1 VGLIARVIE
10 AAGIPTLCMTSAWD
24 ITAAVAPPR
33 AVYVHHPL
41 GHQSGC
47 PGDLEGQKAIARMA
61 LERAAA
67 MREPGEIVRLPLR
80 WDAPGDEGWE
90 ARAYTPGHTPTGAD
104 GKPLRD

>member
-33 AVYVHHPL
+33 SAYVHHPL
-41 GHQSGC
+41 GHQSGG
-47 PGDLEGQKAIARMA
+47 PADPEGQKAIARMA
-61 LERAAA
+61 LERVQA
-67 MREPGEIVRLPLR
+67 MRAPGEIARLPFS

-90 ARAYTPGHTPTGAD
+90 ARAYTPEHTQTGAD